1 VLKDLGIQLNLDY
14 MSFTETTIGSKKLVL
29 CRTGYTGERGYEILA
44 SWSDA
49 LEIWNVILEKVH
61 ENAGRAAGL
70 GARDTLRTEMG
81 YPLHGHELSMDI
93 SPVEA
98 SASWAVTWDKEFWGK
113 EALMKQRSEKSHRVL
128 QAIKISDRGIPR
140 AGMDVLNESGEV
152 IGRVTSGT
160 FSPTLK
166 TGIALA
172 LLNQKL
178 PLDSKVVIDVRG
190 RQSSGVIARLP
201 LVASHVK

>member
-1 VLKDLGIQLNLDY
+1 
-14 MSFTETTIGSKKLVL
+14 
-29 CRTGYTGERGYEILA
+29 
-44 SWSDA
+44 
-49 LEIWNVILEKVH
+49 
-61 ENAGRAAGL
+61 
-70 GARDTLRTEMG
+70 
-81 YPLHGHELSMDI
+81 LSLDI

-113 EALMKQRSEKSHRVL
+113 AALMKQRSEKSHRVL

-160 FSPTLK
+160 FSPSLK

-178 PLDSKVVIDVRG
+178 PLDSKIVIDVRG